1 MLVELQ
7 EQRLLLQQP
16 GAASAGELRG
26 RKGEK
31 RRGLGCEQGA
41 SMSEKLRFTESHFSV
56 QIGSLLPPVFTFR
69 VSLVWFLH
77 MLV

>member
-26 RKGEK
+26 RKGEQ
-31 RRGLGCEQGA
+31 RRGLACEQGA
-41 SMSEKLRFTESHFSV
+41 SMSEKLRLSESHVSV

-69 VSLVWFLH
+69 VSLAWFLH